1 MCKGVRRLSWGDIY
15 SDLMSTDSDYSSW
28 CLRRVECGI
37 CGTLKR
43 EIFCPDAGYFV
54 NESDMWPFGGQW
66 GQDIPHTGWPSH
78 QRCPGRNWSAQP
90 SPVLGHFRFLQATL
104 KSFGSTG
111 PGLAGVT
118 SRPHGATEMGGKGMI
133 IFSKPI
139 IDHYMQKNKPPRNH
153 IIEHTI
159 SFSEILNKASITNI
173 KHSSPWGVR
182 GMRRQFWSQ

>member
-104 KSFGSTG
+104 KSFGSAG

-118 SRPHGATEMGGKGMI
+118 SRPHGATEMGGKGMMT
-133 IFSKPI
+133 FPKPI
-139 IDHYMQKNKPPRNH
+139 IIYKRTDPETILSIY
-153 IIEHTI
+153 II

>member
-1 MCKGVRRLSWGDIY
+1 MNQSLVTIWWAVQDTPY
-15 SDLMSTDSDYSSW
+15 
-28 CLRRVECGI
+28 RV
-37 CGTLKR
+37 TQPPA
-43 EIFCPDAGYFV
+43 CPEWKLV
-54 NESDMWPFGGQW
+54 
-66 GQDIPHTGWPSH
+66 
-78 QRCPGRNWSAQP
+78 CPAAQP
-90 SPVLGHFRFLQATL
+90 SPGSLGSL
-104 KSFGSTG
+104 SFSPGDPEKFWQRWAGSG
-111 PGLAGVT
+111 WAGVT

-182 GMRRQFWSQ
+182 GMRRQF